1 MTDPTQQ
8 TAAHKLLYILV
19 VEQGLRAGE
28 GMAPQRLA
36 QDLDRHGMDR
46 SEQQAALA
54 LATSKGWLQTGPEG
68 EIQLTEEGFDQ
79 DFAQ

>member
-28 GMAPQRLA
+28 VMAPQFLA
-36 QDLDRHGMDR
+36 QDLDRHGMSHGD
-46 SEQQAALA
+46 QQAALA
-54 LATSKGWLQTGPEG
+54 LAISQGWLQTGAEG
-68 EIQLTEEGFDQ
+68 EIQLTEEGFAL

>member
-1 MTDPTQQ
+1 MTDPSEQ
-8 TAAHKLLYILV
+8 TMAHKLLYILV

-28 GMAPQRLA
+28 GMAPQFLA

-46 SEQQAALA
+46 SDQQAALA
-54 LATSKGWLQTGPEG
+54 QAIRNGWLQTGAEG
-68 EIQLTEEGFDQ
+68 EIQLTEEGFGL